1 MKTLQKYAK
10 LSVKGPPNVAMPAQP
25 QFEKNAC
32 EYVNM
37 YSDINFK
44 QYRIIVL
51 FMCCN
56 IFT

>member
-10 LSVKGPPNVAMPAQP
+10 LSVKGPPNVALPAQP

-44 QYRIIVL
+44 QYRIIV
-51 FMCCN
+51 
-56 IFT
+56 